1 MEYEL
6 KKLAE
11 LKEFAMDEFNE
22 LEQVMFYQ
30 IDDENKNELINDTSF
45 CITNNIHKLEI
56 LQSNHQF
63 LNNSDIIKA
72 NRLLFLVNKILRNI
86 EV

>member
-11 LKEFAMDEFNE
+11 LKEFTIEEFAE
-22 LEQVMFYQ
+22 LEQIMSYQ
-30 IDDENKNELINDTSF
+30 INEDNKKELINDTSF

-56 LQSNHQF
+56 LQSQHQF
-63 LNNSDIIKA
+63 LNNSDVIKC
-72 NRLLFLVNKILRNI
+72 NRLMFLVNKIIRDI

>member
-63 LNNSDIIKA
+63 LSKSDVIKC

>member
-22 LEQVMFYQ
+22 LEQIMFYQ
-30 IDDENKNELINDTSF
+30 INDDNKSELINDTSF
-45 CITNNIHKLEI
+45 CITNNINKLEI
-56 LQSNHQF
+56 LQSQHQF
-63 LNNSDIIKA
+63 LSNSDVIKC
-72 NRLLFLVNKILRNI
+72 NRLMFLINKIIRNI